1 MFRKILVAFDGSP
14 ESNRALLTGIDLAKS
29 FNAELRAVSVVE
41 NLPPYGGYIDAA
53 MPGATEL
60 LREQAAKYYRKIQV
74 DAQQTGR
81 REGIVLTTELV
92 EGDEVQAIVECVQ
105 RTRSDLLV
113 VGIHRRFWLFS
124 RLLNHT
130 TQDLSQQ
137 VASSI
142 LSVH

>member
-1 MFRKILVAFDGSP
+1 MFKKILVAYDGSA
-14 ESNRALLTGIDLAKS
+14 ESKRALLTGIDLARS
-29 FNAELRAVSVVE
+29 LNAELRVVSVIE
-41 NLPPYGGYIDAA
+41 NLPLMAGYIDVQL
-53 MPGATEL
+53 PDPTEA
-60 LREQAAKYYRKIQV
+60 LREQATEYYRKIQG
-74 DAQQTGR
+74 DAQQASQ
-81 REGIVLTTELV
+81 REGVVLMTELV
-92 EGDEVQAIVECVQ
+92 EGDEVQAIVECAQ

-113 VGIHRRFWLFS
+113 VGVHRHSSLFG